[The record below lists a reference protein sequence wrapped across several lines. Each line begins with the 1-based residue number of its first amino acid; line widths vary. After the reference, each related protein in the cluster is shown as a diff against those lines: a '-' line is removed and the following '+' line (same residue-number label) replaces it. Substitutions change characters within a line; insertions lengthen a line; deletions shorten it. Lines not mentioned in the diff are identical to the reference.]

1 MPHRNTIGQEKHSY
15 RSRSLPHRFDTDK
28 PIFIT
33 YRLKFTL
40 PRSLLKTLKDRKAR
54 WFIELK
60 KLDQREQDLRIQE
73 LDRTYYRWYDE
84 LIASHA
90 DLPDTLKRKEILD
103 IIIEALRF
111 HDGLR
116 YTLLAYCVMPNH
128 VHVLINPLVQES
140 GDIHPI
146 AHVTYTWKR
155 YTANRINKLM
165 DRRGSLWQQESYD
178 RMVRDE
184 AELASTFEYI
194 IQNPVKARLVENWQ
208 DWPGTWM
215 RKYP

>member
-1 MPHRNTIGQEKHSY
+1 MPPRNTIGQEKHSY

-40 PRSLLKTLKDRKAR
+40 PQSLLKTLKVRKAR
-54 WFIELK
+54 WLIELK
-60 KLDQREQDLRIQE
+60 KLDQSEQNLQIQE

-90 DLPDTLKRKEILD
+90 GLPDMLKQKEILD
-103 IIIEALRF
+103 IVIEALRF

-128 VHVLINPLVQES
+128 VHVLVNPLVQES
-140 GDIHPI
+140 GDIYPI

-155 YTANRINKLM
+155 YSANRINKAM
-165 DRRGSLWQQESYD
+165 DRKGSLWQQESYD
-178 RMVRDE
+178 RMIRDE
-184 AELASTFEYI
+184 VELANIFEYI
-194 IQNPVKARLVENWQ
+194 IQNPVKARLVENWR
-208 DWPGTWM
+208 DWPGTWL
-215 RKYP
+215 RKIP

>member
-1 MPHRNTIGQEKHSY
+1 MPRRNTIGQEKHSY
-15 RSRSLPHRFDTDK
+15 MSRSLPHRFDTDK

-40 PRSLLKTLKDRKAR
+40 PKNLIRTVNEKKSR
-54 WFIELK
+54 WFRDLK
-60 KLDQREQDLRIQE
+60 SLDEHEQGLKLQEQDIIFF
-73 LDRTYYRWYDE
+73 RWYDE
-84 LIASHA
+84 LIANHA
-90 DLPDTLKRKEILD
+90 DMPDMLKKREIRD
-103 IIIEALRF
+103 IVIEALRF

-128 VHVLINPLVQES
+128 VHALIHPIIQES
-140 GDIHPI
+140 GDIYPI

-178 RMVRDE
+178 RMIRDE
-184 AELASTFEYI
+184 TELANTFEYI
-194 IQNPVKARLVENWQ
+194 IQNPVKAGLVENWQ